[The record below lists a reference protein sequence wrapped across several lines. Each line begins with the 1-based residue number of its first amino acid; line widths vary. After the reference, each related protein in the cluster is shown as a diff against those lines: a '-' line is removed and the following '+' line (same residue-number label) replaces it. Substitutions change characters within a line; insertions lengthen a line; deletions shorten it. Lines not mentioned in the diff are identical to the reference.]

1 MALAIVQAAVAG
13 LIQGLTEFLP
23 ISSSGHL
30 VVLHDFLNFNLPDD
44 VAFDV
49 VLHLGTLGALVLFFY
64 RDIVRYAVALL
75 HSFGA
80 WQLRQ
85 NLDQRLAWYLL
96 IGTAPAALV
105 GFVWEDTIVFVF
117 RSSALVAVMLIVFGV
132 VLYAVDRFAHQS
144 RTLQDITLGTAVL
157 VGFAQAV
164 ALIPGVSRSGIT
176 IIAGLTQKLNRES
189 AARFSFLLSIPIV
202 FGAGCKKALDMAS
215 AGSLGGADM
224 LLLTVG
230 FFTALISGYACIKYF
245 LRFLQNH
252 SLAIFAYYRIALG
265 LVILVVLWAN

>member
-1 MALAIVQAAVAG
+1 MALAIVLASVAG

-105 GFVWEDTIVFVF
+105 VFVWEDTIVFVF
-117 RSSALVAVMLIVFGV
+117 RSSAL
-132 VLYAVDRFAHQS
+132 
-144 RTLQDITLGTAVL
+144 
-157 VGFAQAV
+157 
-164 ALIPGVSRSGIT
+164 
-176 IIAGLTQKLNRES
+176 
-189 AARFSFLLSIPIV
+189 
-202 FGAGCKKALDMAS
+202 
-215 AGSLGGADM
+215 
-224 LLLTVG
+224 
-230 FFTALISGYACIKYF
+230 
-245 LRFLQNH
+245 
-252 SLAIFAYYRIALG
+252 
-265 LVILVVLWAN
+265 